1 MLQATI
7 SVQNDIY
14 TSNKAHNYG
23 LQPISQKYKLL
34 NPLKWFQCSPDWQWL
49 HRTDID
55 PIVIQ
60 IFHCLYR
67 WSTTLFHLF
76 THLINNMAVTCTWD
90 QSINQSVLDHANWQ
104 QVSQLSALQPLR
116 SILRRG
122 ILNVLYN
129 YCQHHYQYH
138 YFKQTCS
145 EYETTPPPT
154 DTRKHALCM
163 STHTHTCPHIHVY
176 TYTHHT
182 PAHTHTSTCTHA
194 LTQFTQTQNVRPTH
208 PVVIGVSGANLD
220 PSLVDSGDGVGA
232 DRVPQG
238 AACIRVCGGHLKD
251 GSTYGT
257 GWRRKGACW

>member
-1 MLQATI
+1 MLQATV

-23 LQPISQKYKLL
+23 LQPISQNYKLL

-55 PIVIQ
+55 PIVMQ
-60 IFHCLYR
+60 TFRCLDR

-90 QSINQSVLDHANWQ
+90 QSINQSVLVHANWQ

-116 SILRRG
+116 SILTRG

-129 YCQHHYQYH
+129 YRQHHCQYH

-145 EYETTPPPT
+145 EYETTPPPRYT
-154 DTRKHALCM
+154 QACTMHVHTHT
-163 STHTHTCPHIHVY
+163 STHTSPHIHV
-176 TYTHHT
+176 HT
-182 PAHTHTSTCTHA
+182 PAHTHIYMYT
-194 LTQFTQTQNVRPTH
+194 LTQIYSDPKCETH
-208 PVVIGVSGANLD
+208 SPCSHRGRWSQPG
-220 PSLVDSGDGVGA
+220 
-232 DRVPQG
+232 PQP
-238 AACIRVCGGHLKD
+238 
-251 GSTYGT
+251 
-257 GWRRKGACW
+257 CW

>member
-1 MLQATI
+1 MSEVWTKASDDHNPKQQCLFQSQGEVRSGWALLLHWQQHWRTQLGYVQATI

-60 IFHCLYR
+60 TFHCLYR

-145 EYETTPPPT
+145 EYETMPPPPPPT

-163 STHTHTCPHIHVY
+163 STHTRTHTCPHIHVY

-182 PAHTHTSTCTHA
+182 PAHTHTSTCTHSHNLLRPKMWDP
-194 LTQFTQTQNVRPTH
+194 LT
-208 PVVIGVSGANLD
+208 L
-220 PSLVDSGDGVGA
+220 
-232 DRVPQG
+232 
-238 AACIRVCGGHLKD
+238 
-251 GSTYGT
+251 
-257 GWRRKGACW
+257 

>member
-34 NPLKWFQCSPDWQWL
+34 NLLKWFQCSPDWQWL

-60 IFHCLYR
+60 TFHCLYR

-76 THLINNMAVTCTWD
+76 THLITNMAVTCTWD

-129 YCQHHYQYH
+129 YSQHHYQYH

-145 EYETTPPPT
+145 EYETTPPPQI
-154 DTRKHALCM
+154 HASMHYACPHTHTHIHVHTYM
-163 STHTHTCPHIHVY
+163 STHTHTS
-176 TYTHHT
+176 T
-182 PAHTHTSTCTHA
+182 HTHIYMYT

-220 PSLVDSGDGVGA
+220 PSLVDSSDGVGA

-238 AACIRVCGGHLKD
+238 AAWIRVCGGHLKD
-251 GSTYGT
+251 GSTYGA